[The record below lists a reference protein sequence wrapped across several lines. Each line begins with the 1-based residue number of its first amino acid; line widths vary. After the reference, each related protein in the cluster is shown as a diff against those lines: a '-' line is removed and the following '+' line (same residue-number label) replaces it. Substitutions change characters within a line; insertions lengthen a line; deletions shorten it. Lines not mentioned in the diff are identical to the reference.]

1 MIILKEE
8 DELNDRKKRCGW
20 NIMKFK
26 RIIIS
31 TIFILTIFSLFVSAV
46 YADNSGYFLKGFADG
61 LKNGLQMGMQIRQ
74 KRELKWKIEQ
84 VEELEKIF
92 EQWEIFADT
101 VQGLVESG
109 QMTPELGKKFLVLN
123 SLLPMDLQE
132 HGQSLYNGIMSVDKD
147 KVADEKQYFKNIID
161 TISVTSGQV
170 NSKTFGNLSSLLASN
185 KKELINLIIE
195 SDFSYTTPQSGLKYN
210 PFQNKW
216 EYAPPG
222 STLKLNTFESKW
234 EFAMPDESVKYNSF
248 ENEWEFASPEDKTK
262 YNPFENK
269 WSYENSNSNLKFN
282 PFQNKWEYAP
292 AGSTLKYNPFSDSW
306 SYE

>member
-1 MIILKEE
+1 
-8 DELNDRKKRCGW
+8 
-20 NIMKFK
+20 MKCK
-26 RIIIS
+26 GIIIS
-31 TIFILTIFSLFVSAV
+31 TIVILIIFSLFVSAV

-74 KRELKWKIEQ
+74 KKELKWKIEQ

-92 EQWEIFADT
+92 EQWEIFTDT
-101 VQGLVESG
+101 VQRLVESE

-185 KKELINLIIE
+185 KKALINLIIE
-195 SDFSYTTPQSGLKYN
+195 SDFSYTTPQSELKYNSFENKWEYAPPGSTPKFNAFESKWEFAMPDENPKFNAFESKWEFASSKDQTKYNPFENKWSYEDPNNNLKYN

-216 EYAPPG
+216 EYAPSG
-222 STLKLNTFESKW
+222 S
-234 EFAMPDESVKYNSF
+234 V
-248 ENEWEFASPEDKTK
+248 
-262 YNPFENK
+262 
-269 WSYENSNSNLKFN
+269 
-282 PFQNKWEYAP
+282 
-292 AGSTLKYNPFSDSW
+292 LKYNPFANSW

>member
-1 MIILKEE
+1 
-8 DELNDRKKRCGW
+8 
-20 NIMKFK
+20 MKCK
-26 RIIIS
+26 GIIIS
-31 TIFILTIFSLFVSAV
+31 TIVILIIFSLFVSAV
-46 YADNSGYFLKGFADG
+46 YADYSGYFLKGFADG
-61 LKNGLQMGMQIRQ
+61 FNKSLQMGMQIRQ
-74 KRELKWKIEQ
+74 KREMKWKTEQ
-84 VEELEKIF
+84 LEELEKIF
-92 EQWEIFADT
+92 EQWEFFSDT
-101 VQGLVESG
+101 VQRLVESG

-185 KKELINLIIE
+185 KKALINLIIE
-195 SDFSYTTPQSGLKYN
+195 SDFSYTTPQSELKYN

-222 STLKLNTFESKW
+222 STPKYNAFENKW
-234 EFAMPDESVKYNSF
+234 EFAMPDEKPKYNSF
-248 ENEWEFASPEDKTK
+248 ESKWEFASSKDQTK

-269 WSYENSNSNLKFN
+269 WSYEDPNNNLKYN

-292 AGSTLKYNPFSDSW
+292 SGSVLKYNPFADSW